1 MANAPFGRLGE
12 SRQNILMPLYS
23 LGDLTPVI
31 HETSYVHPDAVIIG
45 NVRLAPYSSV
55 WPAAVLRGD
64 RGMIT
69 VGASTS
75 IQDGSVIHC
84 TASAD
89 TYVGANCVVGH
100 NSHLE
105 GCRIEDNCMVGSS
118 STVLAGAVIG
128 PWSLVA
134 AGALVPPG
142 MEVPAHTRAM
152 GVPARLYLD
161 AVQEGDFDASVE
173 TYVEN
178 ASWYRDALTR
188 IETQIESQT

>member
-69 VGASTS
+69 VGADRKITRLNSS
-75 IQDGSVIHC
+75 HSQQSRMPS
-84 TASAD
+84 SA
-89 TYVGANCVVGH
+89 
-100 NSHLE
+100 
-105 GCRIEDNCMVGSS
+105 
-118 STVLAGAVIG
+118 
-128 PWSLVA
+128 
-134 AGALVPPG
+134 
-142 MEVPAHTRAM
+142 
-152 GVPARLYLD
+152 
-161 AVQEGDFDASVE
+161 
-173 TYVEN
+173 
-178 ASWYRDALTR
+178 
-188 IETQIESQT
+188 

>member
-1 MANAPFGRLGE
+1 
-12 SRQNILMPLYS
+12 
-23 LGDLTPVI
+23 
-31 HETSYVHPDAVIIG
+31 
-45 NVRLAPYSSV
+45 
-55 WPAAVLRGD
+55 
-64 RGMIT
+64 
-69 VGASTS
+69 
-75 IQDGSVIHC
+75 
-84 TASAD
+84 
-89 TYVGANCVVGH
+89 
-100 NSHLE
+100 
-105 GCRIEDNCMVGSS
+105 MVGSS
-118 STVLAGAVIG
+118 STVLVGAVIG

-142 MEVPAHTRAM
+142 MEVPAHARAM